1 MCCCFSETC
10 FFNRTWSTYNHGF
23 ITMLI
28 LQYAN
33 GGTHFM
39 LIMTLQYIF
48 QIQFELQPALV
59 QQLIALTAIPW
70 SSKLLFGII
79 SDSLPICGSTRKAY
93 LLLFSVMQLVS
104 CLVIAIAIEESY
116 KVVAVFSWLISLSQA
131 FMDVV
136 IDGVLVNQ
144 QKLDLERGSEDLQL
158 YCWTSYVFGGLFFTV
173 IAG

>member
-1 MCCCFSETC
+1 
-10 FFNRTWSTYNHGF
+10 
-23 ITMLI
+23 
-28 LQYAN
+28 
-33 GGTHFM
+33 
-39 LIMTLQYIF
+39 
-48 QIQFELQPALV
+48 
-59 QQLIALTAIPW
+59 
-70 SSKLLFGII
+70 
-79 SDSLPICGSTRKAY
+79 
-93 LLLFSVMQLVS
+93 MQLVS